1 MKRGLFILLLFQF
14 SILYSQFVQAQ
25 WWETYSEKTGLV
37 LSLHQT
43 DSSYELYSPLQTSD
57 PIPVSQWSLRND
69 TLRLECAS
77 IGFKATLKRQEDA
90 WTGTWRQGILKE
102 AITLHPADTLFQLRR
117 PQTPQPP
124 YRFDEETVTADLT
137 DFYGNTVHLEG
148 TLTVPRQPSPPSGR
162 GARKGGVGQQE
173 SRYPTLLLISG
184 SGQQNRDEELM
195 QHKPFLVLADYLA
208 SRGIAV
214 LRYDDRGMGASTG
227 EFQNAN
233 TDCFSEDAEAM
244 FNALKNNPHIDPDR
258 IGIGGH
264 SEGGAIAPMVAARNT
279 DIKFVVMLAGQGSRG
294 SEILEQQGAAL
305 LRIAGIS
312 ERLIAI
318 RQACLDEVWSTMY
331 GTGKLLTQK
340 EIQQILQRGTE
351 GLSKEEV
358 DSIGLGR
365 GAAYTL
371 KQQLDSPWLRAFYEL
386 DPADYLP
393 KVKCPVLALNG
404 SKDLQVIPHPNLD
417 RIKKLCP
424 QADCREL
431 PELNHLFQ
439 HCTTGLPSEYM
450 MIEETFS
457 EEAMSV
463 IADWVLSLP

>member
-1 MKRGLFILLLFQF
+1 MRKALLIFLAVSPLTFHL
-14 SILYSQFVQAQ
+14 SPLRAQ
-25 WWETYSEKTGLV
+25 WWDAYSEKTGLI

-43 DSSYELYSPLQTSD
+43 DTSFELYSPLQTSD
-57 PIPVSQWSLRND
+57 PIPVSKWSLQND

-77 IGFKATLKRQEDA
+77 IGFRATLKQQDSL
-90 WTGTWRQGILKE
+90 WVGTWRQGIMKE
-102 AITLHPADTLFQLRR
+102 TVTFHPTDTLFQLHR

-124 YRFDEETVTADLT
+124 YRFDEETITADLT
-137 DFYGNTVHLEG
+137 DWYSNTVHIEG
-148 TLTVPRQPSPPSGR
+148 TLTYP
-162 GARKGGVGQQE
+162 KGGGRFPCLV
-173 SRYPTLLLISG
+173 LVSG
-184 SGQQNRDEELM
+184 SGQQNRDEELF
-195 QHKPFLVLADYLA
+195 QHKPFLVLADYLV

-227 EFQNAN
+227 EYHDA
-233 TDCFSEDAEAM
+233 TTECFADDAEAM
-244 FNALKNNPHIDPDR
+244 FNALKNNSHIDTSR
-258 IGIGGH
+258 LGIGGH
-264 SEGGAIAPMVAARNT
+264 SEGGAIAPLVAARNP
-279 DIKFVVMLAGQGSRG
+279 DVKFVVMLAGQGCKG
-294 SEILEQQGAAL
+294 YNVLEQQCAAL
-305 LRIAGIS
+305 LRTAGVS

-318 RQACLDEVWSTMY
+318 RQACLDEVWATLI
-331 GTGKLLTQK
+331 GTGRLLTQK
-340 EIQQILQRGTE
+340 EIQQILQSGTE

-404 SKDLQVIPHPNLD
+404 SKDLQVLPHPNLD
-417 RIKKLCP
+417 RIKELCP

-439 HCTTGLPSEYM
+439 HCTTGSPDEYM
-450 MIEETFS
+450 LIEETFDPDTV
-457 EEAMSV
+457 ET
-463 IADWVLSLP
+463 IADWILSLP